1 MKKTVMINISGISF
15 HIDEDAFQLLSQYIE
30 RLKSHFSG
38 QESAEEILGDIES
51 RIAEILQSRCS
62 GTKQVVTLADVNE
75 VIVIMGQP
83 VEIDPAGNHGKQNEF
98 SGNEKGVKRFF
109 RNPDEK
115 LIAGVCSGIAAY
127 FHLDPVWVRLIFIVF
142 IAAGGSGILLYLVL
156 WFVIPEAQTTSEK
169 LEMRG
174 EKINISNI
182 EKSIREEVSDLSNRI
197 GKAAGKS
204 AGTIRKAGSGSGQI
218 FESIGLIIKSV
229 LGWCWKFVI
238 ILTGIIMMLFGISIL
253 LALTAYIF
261 GWTTG
266 VYENGEFSFL
276 PFPVMVR
283 MLVGCNMPVGY
294 LQIILI
300 MLLGIP
306 FLMIFYNGMRM
317 VFRFDRIRYLGLT
330 SFNIWIVFLFAAA
343 YFAMKIY
350 NLYEFKEEKQTV
362 IALERPDADTLNI
375 SLLSDDPGMKYL
387 KSEKYLLLD
396 DWKTVITPEKELF
409 LLPRIRFEE
418 SPDSLFSVS
427 EIIFARGKSRVEALQ
442 HLTGIRYNLTSN
454 SNRLNISPFVRIQME
469 NCWRGQAVSLLI
481 RVPQGKYVHFDRQ
494 FSDLKPD
501 WYYISD
507 APGGTTLQMKDYFLE
522 EIHSDTTAKP

>member
-30 RLKSHFSG
+30 RLKSHFYG

-51 RIAEILQSRCS
+51 RIAEILQSQRS
-62 GTKQVVTLADVNE
+62 ETKQVVTVADVIE
-75 VIVIMGQP
+75 VIGTMGQP
-83 VEIDPAGNHGKQNEF
+83 FEFEPAENPRMQTEIPG
-98 SGNEKGVKRFF
+98 SEKGDKRFF

-115 LIAGVCSGIAAY
+115 IIAGVCSGIAAY

-142 IAAGGSGILLYLVL
+142 IAAGGSGILLYIAL
-156 WFVIPEAQTTSEK
+156 WFVIPEAQRTTEK

-182 EKSIREEVSDLSNRI
+182 EKSIREEVSDLGNRI

-204 AGTIRKAGSGSGQI
+204 AGTIRRAGSGSGRI
-218 FESIGLIIKSV
+218 FESIGLIIKSA
-229 LGWCWKFVI
+229 LGWCWKVII
-238 ILTGIIMMLFGISIL
+238 ILTGIILMLFGLSIL
-253 LALTAYIF
+253 LALTAYVF

-266 VYENGEFSFL
+266 IYENNEFSLL
-276 PFPVMVR
+276 PFPAMVR

-300 MLLGIP
+300 ALLGIP
-306 FLMIFYNGMRM
+306 FLALFYNGLRM

-330 SFNIWIVFLFAAA
+330 AFNIWIVTLFAAA
-343 YFAMKIY
+343 FFAMKIY
-350 NLYEFKEEKQTV
+350 NLYEFNEEKQLS
-362 IALERPDADTLNI
+362 IALEKPDADTLHI
-375 SLLSDDPGMKYL
+375 SLLADDPGMKYL
-387 KSEKYLLLD
+387 KYDKYVLAG
-396 DWKTVITPEKELF
+396 DWKTVITREKEFF

-427 EIIFARGKSRVEALQ
+427 EIILARGKSRAEALE
-442 HLTGIRYNLTSN
+442 HITGIRYNITSN
-454 SNRLNISPFVRIQME
+454 SNRLNISPYARIPME
-469 NCWRGQAVSLLI
+469 TCWRGQGVNLLI
-481 RVPQGKYVHFDRQ
+481 KVPRGKYVHLDRQ
-494 FSDLKPD
+494 LSDLKPD

-507 APGGTTLQMKDYFLE
+507 APGGTILQMKDYYLE
-522 EIHSDTTAKP
+522 EIRPVE